1 MKTKNLPMISLAALA
16 ILSFTA
22 CGKTSRDSTSTD
34 SATTSPIGGTTP
46 PGTSTFTSIGTTTT
60 TSTSTGQAPLTFNI
74 TLNGNQNAIT
84 PSFSTDNVLKVK
96 FTPGTTQGNSFHS
109 ASELAV
115 TLTLNG
121 LTFTPQYTASN
132 YTYGQVGETS
142 NVIDLSSHVSQ
153 GSTIQ
158 LGVIS
163 PKSDYYCTYS
173 PNPFYYTT
181 GYDASGQ
188 PIQAPTNPLYNSY
201 PGCRKAVFSNHQ
213 WSGTITV
220 QTSSTSAI

>member
-22 CGKTSRDSTSTD
+22 CGKTSRESTATDSSTS
-34 SATTSPIGGTTP
+34 AGVGATTP
-46 PGTSTFTSIGTTTT
+46 PSTATFTSIGTSTG
-60 TSTSTGQAPLTFNI
+60 TSTSTGLSPLSFSF

-84 PSFSTDNVLKVK
+84 PAFSTDNVLKVK
-96 FTPGTTQGNSFHS
+96 FTPGNTQGNSFHS

-115 TLTLNG
+115 VLTMNG
-121 LTFTPQYTASN
+121 QSYTPQYTNSN
-132 YTYGQVGETS
+132 YTYGAVGETS
-142 NVIDLSSHVSQ
+142 NVIDLSGYVSQ
-153 GSTIQ
+153 GSNIQ
-158 LGVIS
+158 IGVIN

-173 PNPFYYTT
+173 PNPFYYFDGTQ
-181 GYDASGQ
+181 YV
-188 PIQAPTNPLYNSY
+188 PTNPLYNSY
-201 PGCRKAVFSNHQ
+201 PGCRKAVFSSHQ